1 MTGVQRTSLSLRE
14 PEAVERCLTDSFPD
28 IRYART
34 DPATFHVG
42 IDALAADRFSIVDL
56 TWDVPGTA
64 VTGSTGLTVVTIIGR
79 FDGMHGREA
88 VDIRRP
94 FLAPAEGLDA
104 EWEAHHASVVA
115 LDPRAVEAI
124 ARAATGNQGLRLRG
138 TGTAPLSP
146 ELAAYWG
153 ATVRGIRSAIDVTPD
168 VYSLPMIAAAT
179 FHQLATAFLHAFPT
193 NWLETVDD
201 QGAGS
206 AAVRRA
212 IDFMHAHVGDPITT
226 TDVAAAAFISTR
238 GLHAAFTRERGE
250 TPMQYLRRIRL
261 DAARTELLA
270 GGLDV
275 TVAAVARRW
284 GFAHLPRFAEQYRR
298 AYDERPSDTLRR

>member
-1 MTGVQRTSLSLRE
+1 MTGVRRTSLSLRE
-14 PEAVERCLTDSFPD
+14 PDAVERSLTDSFPD
-28 IRYART
+28 IRYGRT
-34 DPATFHVG
+34 DPATFHVA
-42 IDALAADRFSIVDL
+42 IDAVAADRFSIVDL

-64 VTGSTGLTVVTIIGR
+64 VTGSTGLTVVTISGR
-79 FDGMHGREA
+79 FDGMHGRDA
-88 VDIRRP
+88 VDIRHP

-115 LDPRAVEAI
+115 LDLRAVERI
-124 ARAATGNQGLRLRG
+124 ARVATGNDGLRIHG

-153 ATVRGIRSAIDVTPD
+153 ATVRGIRNAIDATPD
-168 VYSLPMIAAAT
+168 VFSLPMVAAAT

-193 NWLETVDD
+193 NWLEASSDAR
-201 QGAGS
+201 GGS
-206 AAVRRA
+206 TAVRRA
-212 IDFMHAHVGDPITT
+212 IEFMHGHVGEPITM
-226 TDVAAAAFISTR
+226 TDVASAACISVR

-261 DAARTELLA
+261 DAAHADLLA
-270 GGLDV
+270 GGSDV
-275 TVAAVARRW
+275 TVAAVAHRW

-298 AYDERPSDTLRR
+298 AFDERPSDTLRR